1 MKGKHTRSVAKEL
14 VMQHPENF
22 SEKFDDN
29 KDAIANVKMP
39 NGAKML
45 NGMKDERNMLAGEI
59 TNQMKR
65 RNKKE
70 D

>member
-1 MKGKHTRSVAKEL
+1 
-14 VMQHPENF
+14 MQHPENF